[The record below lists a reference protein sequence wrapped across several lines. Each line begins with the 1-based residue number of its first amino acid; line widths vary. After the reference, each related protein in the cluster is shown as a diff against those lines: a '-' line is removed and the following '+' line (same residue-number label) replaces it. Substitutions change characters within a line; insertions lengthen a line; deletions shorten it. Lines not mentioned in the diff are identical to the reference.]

1 MVEWEAPPEVQTFK
15 LLYSLDNGA
24 TWTSID
30 KGIRDFT
37 YSWDVPDVKGNKTRS
52 LIKVV
57 GYAASGAKAG
67 ADISDGNFTIEVIT
81 LLSPNGPEVFHPGDT
96 TTIEWNACDAAASF
110 DVMFSMDNGTTWK
123 NVEDGNTPVVIEM
136 EESAGTVLPVK
147 ILPPSTGNK
156 TKCLLKVV
164 AYNDR
169 DVKIGEDKSDA
180 PFAVEVVKLDSP
192 DGGVPLRVGDE
203 TSITWTM
210 YETAQPITK
219 ILLYFTKDEGTAWK
233 LFGTLTGIFSPGPDS
248 HPWTVPSVGT
258 KAKTKCKVKVVLKD
272 EKGVTRGQDV
282 SDAFFTIEP

>member
-1 MVEWEAPPEVQTFK
+1 M
-15 LLYSLDNGA
+15 
-24 TWTSID
+24 
-30 KGIRDFT
+30 
-37 YSWDVPDVKGNKTRS
+37 KGNKTKC

-57 GYAASGAKAG
+57 GYTESGTKAG
-67 ADISDGNFTIEVIT
+67 ADISDGNFTIEVVT

-110 DVMFSMDNGTTWK
+110 DVMFSMDNGATWI
-123 NVEDGNTPVVIEM
+123 NVDDGNTPVLIEM
-136 EESAGTVLPVK
+136 EELAGAALPVK

-169 DVKIGEDKSDA
+169 NVKIGEDTSDT
-180 PFAVEVVKLDSP
+180 PFAIEVVKLDSP
-192 DGGVPLRVGDE
+192 DGGVPLSAGDE
-203 TSITWTM
+203 TSVTWTM

-219 ILLYFTKDEGTAWK
+219 ILLYLTKDGETTWK
-233 LFGTLTGIFSPGPDS
+233 LFDTLKGIFPPGPDS

-258 KAKTKCKVKVVLKD
+258 KAKTKCKVKIVLKD